1 MNPRPTAYEAAELP
15 LLYPAVWWERMDL
28 NHRSPKAPDL
38 QSGVIDHST
47 TLPYGDAGE
56 PRTPKFRLERA
67 VTLPIRPQHRGT
79 PNETRTRITGL
90 RGQPPI
96 PIRGWEYMAP
106 PAGLEPATS
115 ALTVRRSTN

>member
-38 QSGVIDHST
+38 QSGVIDRST
-47 TLPYGDAGE
+47 TLPC
-56 PRTPKFRLERA
+56 
-67 VTLPIRPQHRGT
+67 GT

-96 PIRGWEYMAP
+96 PIRGWEHMAP
-106 PAGLEPATS
+106 PAGLEPAT
-115 ALTVRRSTN
+115 T

>member
-1 MNPRPTAYEAAELP
+1 
-15 LLYPAVWWERMDL
+15 MDL
-28 NHRSPKAPDL
+28 NHRSSKASDL
-38 QSGVIDHST
+38 QSDVIDHST

-56 PRTPKFRLERA
+56 ARTPRFRLERA

-96 PIRGWEYMAP
+96 PIRGWEHI
-106 PAGLEPATS
+106 GSSCRTRTCGILINGQ
-115 ALTVRRSTN
+115 ALYQLS